1 MKRSILGHI
10 ALILFL
16 SAACSPVENVVPKP
30 EISVSN
36 EVMTNWNGCLKGSAV
51 GIDPNL
57 YYVSIYVRVEDLWKS
72 LPDKSTSVIP
82 ISMNNEWIC
91 TPVSLK
97 VEQVSEIMIFLLPK
111 RFNSPLLDGEKSI
124 PVKLTLVSVATH
136 RISFE
141 ESI

>member
-10 ALILFL
+10 VLILFL
-16 SAACSPVENVVPKP
+16 SAACSPDENVMPKP
-30 EISVSN
+30 ELSVSN
-36 EVMTNWNGCLKGSAV
+36 EFMTNWNGCLKGSAL

-57 YYVSIYVRVEDLWKS
+57 YYVSIYVRVEDLWES

-82 ISMNNEWIC
+82 ISIDNEWIC

-97 VEQVSEIMIFLLPK
+97 VEQISEIMIFLLPN
-111 RFNSPLLDGEKSI
+111 RFNSPVLDGEKSI
-124 PVKLTLVSVATH
+124 PLKITLVSVASH
-136 RISFE
+136 RMSFK